1 MGLSNYFD
9 LRQSFPFY
17 GAYHNETRNQIIH
30 CVFVPVIFTTA
41 LTFGSFVKLGSTG
54 FTLSDAAAAFYATSF
69 VKMEVTAGLLYAPVI
84 GAMHHIGT
92 RLLPAHLPLAV
103 GLHALGWILQFI
115 GHGVFEG
122 RKPALLDNLLQSLHA
137 SVFFVWLEILFAFGY
152 RPKLKRE
159 LNQLVAQRIAQLNK
173 KA

>member
-17 GAYHNETRNQIIH
+17 GAYHNEKRNQVIH
-30 CVFVPVIFTTA
+30 CVFVPIIFTTA

-54 FTLSDAAAAFYATSF
+54 LTLSDAAAVFYAVSF
-69 VKMEVTAGLLYAPVI
+69 VKMDTTAGLLYAPVI

-92 RLLPAHLPLAV
+92 RVLTANLPLAI
-103 GLHALGWILQFI
+103 GLHAVGWISQFI

-122 RKPALLDNLLQSLHA
+122 RKPALLDNLFQSLHA
-137 SVFFVWLEILFAFGY
+137 AVFFVWLEVLFALGY

-159 LNQLVAQRIAQLNK
+159 LDQLIAQRIAVMNK
-173 KA
+173 TA